1 MKAGSDIRYMQMDYF
16 FSPTVKQCTEEVIIP
31 KQYDK
36 QLFSAHGN
44 LIAAIHNAL
53 APYNFSINLVSGGA
67 QISGDDIAVKLAT
80 NIVRTIAD
88 DKVDSPPPDAS
99 NPESVISSV
108 ISDALKR
115 ELVFRMNGV
124 SYPIAPMSMSQ
135 VAYMQLLLTT
145 EKQLILGVGSTG
157 TGKTHLAIAAA
168 LNYLAEGRVKRI
180 VITKPHVLMEG
191 EVMTPA
197 LRQEM
202 DDDSQFEFFDDIF
215 RDLIG
220 YQRYEKLKAERK
232 LELTPLGHIRGRTFN
247 DAFIIL
253 DEAQNMSVR
262 KMRMAVTRMGRS
274 SKMVITGDPVHIDL
288 SDGETSGLTHLLG
301 LLEGTELAKIYRF
314 QNNQVIRNPL
324 VAELEKLYSDQT
336 ENVSFQINEA

>member
-1 MKAGSDIRYMQMDYF
+1 MDYF

-44 LIAAIHNAL
+44 LVAAIHNAV
-53 APYNFSINLVSGGA
+53 APYNFNINLVSGVA
-67 QISGDDIAVKLAT
+67 QISGDDIAVKIAT
-80 NIVRTIAD
+80 KIIATIAD
-88 DKVDSPPPDAS
+88 DKVETPSPDTS
-99 NPESVISSV
+99 SHETVISSV
-108 ISDALKR
+108 ITEALKR

-124 SYPIAPMSMSQ
+124 SYPVTPMSMSQ
-135 VAYMQLLLTT
+135 VSYMQLLLTT
-145 EKQLILGVGSTG
+145 DKQLILGIGSTG

-168 LNYLAEGRVKRI
+168 LNHLAEGRVKRI

-191 EVMTPA
+191 EVMTPT

-202 DDDSQFEFFDDIF
+202 EYDSQFEFFDDIF

-220 YQRYEKLKAERK
+220 YQKYQQLKDERK
-232 LELTPLGHIRGRTFN
+232 LELTSLGHIRGRTFN

-274 SKMVITGDPVHIDL
+274 SRMVITGDPVHIDL
-288 SDGETSGLTHLLG
+288 RDGETSGLTHLLG
-301 LLEGTELAKIYRF
+301 LLEETELAEIYRF

-324 VAELEKLYSDQT
+324 VAELEKLYADHQES
-336 ENVSFQINEA
+336 VGFQMNET